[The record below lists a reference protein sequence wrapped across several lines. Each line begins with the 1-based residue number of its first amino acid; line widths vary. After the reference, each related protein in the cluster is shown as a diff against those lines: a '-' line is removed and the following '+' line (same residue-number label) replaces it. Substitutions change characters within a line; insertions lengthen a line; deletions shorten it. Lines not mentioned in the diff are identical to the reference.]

1 MAMTAKLRGLY
12 AITPEYADGSAM
24 LADIEAA
31 LAGGCRIVQFR
42 DKLSDAPERVLR
54 ARALRDSGG
63 DPSQAR
69 ALRCECGWRHE

>member
-31 LAGGCRIVQFR
+31 LA
-42 DKLSDAPERVLR
+42 
-54 ARALRDSGG
+54 
-63 DPSQAR
+63 
-69 ALRCECGWRHE
+69 